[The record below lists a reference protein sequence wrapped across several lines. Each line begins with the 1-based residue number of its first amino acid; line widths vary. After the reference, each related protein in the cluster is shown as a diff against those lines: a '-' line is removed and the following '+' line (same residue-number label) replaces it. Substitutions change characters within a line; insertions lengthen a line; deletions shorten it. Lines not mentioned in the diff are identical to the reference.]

1 MMSGP
6 KGCEGSLSSL
16 QCSLCGRK
24 VGELF
29 EVAGKPGRCCID
41 CSADLAAE
49 DILTAEID
57 SGTLAGRNVG
67 ELAAEWEELAARILQ
82 RAQSAELGAY

>member
-16 QCSLCGRK
+16 HCSLCGRK
-24 VGELF
+24 VDELF
-29 EVAGKPGRCCID
+29 EMVGKPGRCCLD
-41 CSADLAAE
+41 CSADLATE
-49 DILTAEID
+49 EILTAEID

-67 ELAAEWEELAARILQ
+67 DLVNEWQDLAARILQ
-82 RAQSAELGAY
+82 RSQSTELGTY